1 MHFTADL
8 HIHSRF
14 SRATAKTL
22 NFSSL
27 YLAARQKG
35 LHVVG
40 TGDFTHPGW
49 FEEIRQHLVPAEP
62 GLFKLREDMEAACE
76 KQLRVKTGFP
86 VRFMLTCEISNIYKK
101 DGVTRKTHNLVM
113 LPELAGAARF
123 NSRLEQIGNI
133 RSDGRPIL
141 GLDTRDLLEVL
152 LETSDAG
159 YLIPAHIW
167 TPWFSMFGSKSGFDS
182 VEACFGDLTP
192 HIFAVE
198 TGLSSDPPMNWRVGD
213 IDGLTLVSNS
223 DAHSPA
229 NLAREANIFH
239 TDLNF
244 HAIRD
249 ALKTGD
255 PGAFG
260 GTLEF
265 FPQEGKYHQ
274 DGHRKCHVNLHP
286 KQAIELNGICPEC
299 GQPLT
304 LGVLHRVEE
313 LATRKEGEKPEKTHP
328 FYSVIPLA
336 EILSEIVGTGPK
348 SKKVQAYYQGVLE
361 TLGPELAVLH
371 TLPVEAVDEA
381 GIPLLTEAIRRMRAG
396 AVHIFPGFDGQYG
409 EIRVFAPNERDKLIG
424 QQNLFKLSGAGGCK
438 KKKQNKATPKKTGIK
453 NKTEPGP
460 KPAVLSDAPEKNS
473 PVTDQGPLAG
483 LNAAQKGAVLHGT
496 GPLMIVAGPGT
507 GKTRTLTC
515 RIAFLIQ
522 TQRAR
527 PDQILALT
535 FTNKA
540 AVEMGQRIGE
550 WLGKDALPPLAA
562 TFHAF
567 CNRFLKEAGLSGDFV
582 IIDDYDR
589 LSLVREAIAAVKNLG
604 WEINCRAEQAFDRIV
619 AAKQQILSPGDDL
632 SQLDGEPGGALL
644 AAVYQAYQQLL
655 EMQQLCDY
663 EDLILKTVHLL
674 ESDAELRTRYQ
685 QRFPYIFVDEYQ
697 DLNYGQYRI
706 IQALTRPGGDICVI
720 GDPDQSI
727 YGFRGSDV
735 QFFKRFSEDFPLAA
749 SIRLKQNYRST
760 ETILEAAHQIICGH
774 SLNNAPERVR
784 SGIEG
789 PRQIRL
795 IRAPS
800 EKAEAVAI
808 GKTIEAM
815 VGGTGFYFDDFG
827 GNETARHEP
836 YHGFSDFA
844 VLFRTRAQGQVLAE
858 TFGSAG
864 IPFQLASKKNLYRRA
879 GVQEILSCLKLLEG
893 FGTYADLELCLPV
906 LSPEMTSS
914 DIRALRDWGRGR
926 NLALNGLMAEAERT
940 GADDLSAPGR
950 SRLGLFFKKLSV
962 FTRAIA
968 GLTVSRKLAYLEET
982 PEFQALCRS
991 DADSREAFGK
1001 VIALAETFD
1010 DSTAAFIE
1018 TAALQSDPDSFDS
1031 RSQKVALLTLHAA
1044 KGLEFP
1050 VVFVAGC
1057 EDGLIPLR
1065 FGANTASDPGEER
1078 RLFYVAMTRAQT
1090 RLFLTQAGTRR
1101 VYGKI
1106 GKRAPSPFLTDIEN
1120 RLLSQTDCETK
1131 PKPRAQQ
1138 QMNLF

>member
-22 NFSSL
+22 DFANL

-62 GLFKLREDMEAACE
+62 GLFKLREDLEAACE
-76 KQLRVKTGFP
+76 KQIRVNTGFP
-86 VRFMLTCEISNIYKK
+86 VRFLLTCEISNIYKK
-101 DGVTRKTHNLVM
+101 NGVTRKTHNLVLM
-113 LPELAGAARF
+113 PDLIEAARF

-141 GLDTRDLLEVL
+141 GLDTRDLLEIL

-229 NLAREANIFH
+229 NLAREANLFH

-244 HAIRD
+244 YAIRD
-249 ALKTGD
+249 ALESGD
-255 PGAFG
+255 PETFG

-286 KQAIELNGICPEC
+286 QQAIELNGICPEC

-313 LATRKEGEKPEKTHP
+313 LATRKDGEKPDKTHP
-328 FYSVIPLA
+328 FHSVIPLA

-348 SKKVQAYYQGVLE
+348 SKKVQTYYQGVLE

-409 EIRVFAPNERDKLIG
+409 EIKVFAPNERDKLIG
-424 QQNLFKLSGAGGCK
+424 QQNLFKMTGISDK
-438 KKKQNKATPKKTGIK
+438 KKKTNQRIEQKARVKKK
-453 NKTEPGP
+453 PEP
-460 KPAVLSDAPEKNS
+460 KPNPAGQPKGPQNDPQAVDMDPLS
-473 PVTDQGPLAG
+473 G
-483 LNAAQKGAVLHGT
+483 LNAPQQRAVRHES

-515 RIAFLIQ
+515 RIAYLIQ

-527 PDQILALT
+527 PEQILALT
-535 FTNKA
+535 FTSKA
-540 AVEMGQRIGE
+540 AVEMSERLGE
-550 WLGKDALPPLAA
+550 LLGKDARPPMAA

-567 CNRFLKEAGLSGDFV
+567 CNRFLKEAGLSGDLA
-582 IIDDYDR
+582 IIDDDER
-589 LSLVREAIAAVKNLG
+589 RSLVREAIATVKKQG
-604 WEINCRAEQAFDRIV
+604 WEINYRADQVFERII
-619 AAKQQILSPGDDL
+619 AAKQQILGPQDDL
-632 SQLDGEPGGALL
+632 SQLDGEPAGALL
-644 AAVYQAYQQLL
+644 AAVYQAYQLLL
-655 EMQQLCDY
+655 EIQQLCDY
-663 EDLILKTVHLL
+663 EDLIFKTVGML
-674 ESDAELRTRYQ
+674 ESDSVVCGQYQSRYP
-685 QRFPYIFVDEYQ
+685 FIFVDEYQ

-706 IQALTRPGGDICVI
+706 IQALTRPGSDICVI

-735 QFFKRFSEDFPLAA
+735 LFFKRFSKDFPRAA
-749 SIRLKQNYRST
+749 KIRLEQNYRST
-760 ETILEAAHQIICGH
+760 ETILEAAHQVICAH
-774 SLNNAPERVR
+774 SRNEADKRLR

-789 PRQIRL
+789 PRQILL
-795 IRAPS
+795 IRSPS

-815 VGGTGFYFDDFG
+815 IGGTGFYFDDFG
-827 GNETARHEP
+827 GNDTARHEP

-844 VLFRTRAQGQVLAE
+844 VLYRTRAQGEILAE

-864 IPFQLASKKNLYRRA
+864 IPFQVASKESRFRRHGIEQTLA
-879 GVQEILSCLKLLEG
+879 CLKIVEG
-893 FGTYADLELCLPV
+893 YGTYADLEQCVPILT
-906 LSPEMTSS
+906 PEMTGK
-914 DIRALRDWGRGR
+914 DIRALKEWGQGQH
-926 NLALNGLMAEAERT
+926 LSLNALMAEAERRAVDGLT
-940 GADDLSAPGR
+940 ASAR
-950 SRLGLFFKKLSV
+950 SQLELFLKELAGLARDISGLRVSGKLDCLKERLG
-962 FTRAIA
+962 
-968 GLTVSRKLAYLEET
+968 
-982 PEFQALCRS
+982 FQADLHS
-991 DADSREAFGK
+991 DADSREAFRQ
-1001 VIALAETFD
+1001 VLVLAEAFEDNTG
-1010 DSTAAFIE
+1010 AFIE

-1065 FGANTASDPGEER
+1065 FGGNPASDLDEER
-1078 RLFYVAMTRAQT
+1078 RLFYVAITRAQT
-1090 RLFLTQAGTRR
+1090 RLFLTQATRR
-1101 VYGKI
+1101 RIYGKNE
-1106 GKRAPSPFLTDIEN
+1106 KRAPSPFLAGIEN
-1120 RLLSQTDCETK
+1120 RLLSETDGELK
-1131 PKPRAQQ
+1131 PKRRAQQ

>member
-1 MHFTADL
+1 MNFTADL

-113 LPELAGAARF
+113 LPELAEAARF

-141 GLDTRDLLEVL
+141 GLDTRDLLEIL

-182 VEACFGDLTP
+182 VKACFGDLTP

-213 IDGLTLVSNS
+213 LDGLTLVSNS

-239 TDLNF
+239 TELNF

-249 ALKTGD
+249 ALETGD

-274 DGHRKCHVNLHP
+274 DGHRKCQVNLHP
-286 KQAIELNGICPEC
+286 KQALEMNGICPEC
-299 GQPLT
+299 GHPLT

-313 LATRKEGEKPEKTHP
+313 LATRKEGEKPDKTHP
-328 FYSVIPLA
+328 FHSVIPLA

-348 SKKVQAYYQGVLE
+348 SKKVQACYQGVLE

-396 AVHIFPGFDGQYG
+396 EVHIFPGFDGQYG
-409 EIRVFAPNERDKLIG
+409 EIKVFAPNERDKLIG
-424 QQNLFKLSGAGGCK
+424 QQNLFKVSGPDSQTK
-438 KKKQNKATPKKTGIK
+438 SQNPASPKSPGIK
-453 NKTEPGP
+453 KETGPGP
-460 KPAVLSDAPEKNS
+460 KPAASPDAGENSS

-483 LNAAQKGAVLHGT
+483 LNAAQERAVRHEA

-515 RIAFLIQ
+515 RIAFLLQ
-522 TQRAR
+522 TRRAR

-540 AVEMGQRIGE
+540 ALEMSRRIGE
-550 WLGKDALPPLAA
+550 WLGKGARPPLAA

-567 CNRFLKEAGLSGDFV
+567 CSRFLKETGLSGDFV

-589 LSLVREAIAAVKNLG
+589 RELVREAIAAVKKWG
-604 WEINCRAEQAFDRIV
+604 RDINCRTEQVFERII

-632 SQLDGEPGGALL
+632 SQLGGEPGGALL
-644 AAVYQAYQQLL
+644 AAVYKSYQQLL

-663 EDLILKTVHLL
+663 EDLIFKTVGLL
-674 ESDAELRTRYQ
+674 ESDARLRSQYQ
-685 QRFPYIFVDEYQ
+685 ERFPYIFVDEYQ

-706 IQALTRPGGDICVI
+706 IRALTRPESDICVI

-735 QFFKRFSEDFPLAA
+735 HFFKRFSDDFPVAA

-760 ETILEAAHQIICGH
+760 ETILEAAHQIISGH
-774 SLNNAPERVR
+774 SLNKGDERVH

-789 PRQIRL
+789 PRHIRL
-795 IRAPS
+795 LHAPT
-800 EKAEAVAI
+800 EKAEAVTI

-827 GNETARHEP
+827 GNEGTPNAPDHS
-836 YHGFSDFA
+836 FSDFA
-844 VLFRTRAQGQVLAE
+844 VLFRTRGQGELLAE
-858 TFGSAG
+858 TLGSAG
-864 IPFQLASKKNLYRRA
+864 IPFQLASKKSLYRRA

-893 FGTYADLELCLPV
+893 CGTYADLEVCLPV
-906 LSPEMTSS
+906 LSPELASG
-914 DIRALRDWGRGR
+914 DIQTLREWGQGR
-926 NLALNGLMAEAERT
+926 DLALNGLMAEAERT
-940 GADDLSAPGR
+940 SVEGLSGPGR
-950 SRLGLFFKKLSV
+950 TRLELFFKQLSA
-962 FTRAIA
+962 FTHATA
-968 GLTVSRKLAYLEET
+968 GLTASGKLSYLEET
-982 PEFQALCRS
+982 PEFQPLCRS

-1001 VIALAETFD
+1001 VLALAETFD
-1010 DSTAAFIE
+1010 DNTGAFIE
-1018 TAALQSDPDSFDS
+1018 AAALQSDPDSFDS

-1065 FGANTASDPGEER
+1065 FGGNPASDPDEER

-1090 RLFLTQAGTRR
+1090 RLFLTHAGTRR
-1101 VYGKI
+1101 VYGRNE
-1106 GKRAPSPFLTDIEN
+1106 KRAPSPFLPDIEN
-1120 RLLSQTDCETK
+1120 RLLSETK
-1131 PKPRAQQ
+1131 CGTRPKPRAQQ